1 MQREATAGRIGP
13 LSDGPLD
20 IRSLGTG
27 PLGTGPLSTGPLS
40 TGPLGTGPLGTG
52 VLGRGPLRNGNRRGD
67 PNLAPRCGA
76 KARTGCPCR
85 SPAMANGRCR
95 MHGGAS
101 TGPTTLDGLARLR
114 ATHTKHGFYGAES
127 QAALRRTDAFIVE
140 TRALLAR
147 LRVEAGEADAAATR
161 GGKRG

>member
-1 MQREATAGRIGP
+1 MQRETATDGSGQLRDGAI
-13 LSDGPLD
+13 SDGALAD
-20 IRSLGTG
+20 GKTSGG
-27 PLGTGPLSTGPLS
+27 K
-40 TGPLGTGPLGTG
+40 
-52 VLGRGPLRNGNRRGD
+52 LRNGNPRGD

-101 TGPTTLDGLARLR
+101 TGPKTADGFARLR
-114 ATHTKHGFYGAES
+114 AARTKHGFYGAES
-127 QAALRRTDAFIVE
+127 QAALRRTDALIAE

-147 LRVEAGEADAAATR
+147 PRFEGRAADPAVSR
-161 GGKRG
+161 GAKRR